1 MIRRSLFYAFA
12 DKAAGLVL
20 ALLTM
25 AIVSRLMTP
34 AEVGLFMVA
43 SSLVI
48 MVETFRDFGVGA
60 FLIQEAELTPEIIRS
75 AVTVTTLLSLAL
87 GGLIYAGAGLA
98 GAVYGNADLTQLIQ
112 IASLGFLAAPIS
124 NPLLALLRRDMR
136 FGAVAGISFSMA
148 LVNSATTILLAAAGY
163 GAYSFVWGS
172 VMAAGVTAIGA
183 VICQPQLWILS
194 PSLKHW
200 RRVVPF
206 GAWSSVV
213 TLLGMLY
220 DAIPRLLLGRLI
232 GFDAV
237 GLFSR
242 AVSLTQLPD
251 KLMLSAIQPVVLSAL
266 SAKARA
272 HENLLEPYMLGLSL
286 ISVIQWPAL
295 ATIVVLADPIV
306 RILLGPQWL
315 DVIPLV
321 RIVALA
327 AIPTCTNYLTFPLLV
342 ALGQLRKMA
351 LVSLVTLPLSIAV
364 ILLAAP
370 LGLTV
375 VAWAMVL
382 ANVIQVGSMLTVVH
396 RHLAFVGVDIRKFV
410 RLGLTVTACSI
421 AVPLA
426 MVAVLGP
433 SLSIPM
439 MILATVGA
447 VAGWAVGLGV
457 LSHPLAAE
465 FTRLVTVLRQLNPWP
480 RAA

>member
-183 VICQPQLWILS
+183 VI
-194 PSLKHW
+194 
-200 RRVVPF
+200 
-206 GAWSSVV
+206 
-213 TLLGMLY
+213 
-220 DAIPRLLLGRLI
+220 
-232 GFDAV
+232 
-237 GLFSR
+237 
-242 AVSLTQLPD
+242 
-251 KLMLSAIQPVVLSAL
+251 
-266 SAKARA
+266 
-272 HENLLEPYMLGLSL
+272 
-286 ISVIQWPAL
+286 
-295 ATIVVLADPIV
+295 
-306 RILLGPQWL
+306 
-315 DVIPLV
+315 
-321 RIVALA
+321 
-327 AIPTCTNYLTFPLLV
+327 
-342 ALGQLRKMA
+342 
-351 LVSLVTLPLSIAV
+351 
-364 ILLAAP
+364 
-370 LGLTV
+370 
-375 VAWAMVL
+375 
-382 ANVIQVGSMLTVVH
+382 
-396 RHLAFVGVDIRKFV
+396 
-410 RLGLTVTACSI
+410 
-421 AVPLA
+421 
-426 MVAVLGP
+426 
-433 SLSIPM
+433 
-439 MILATVGA
+439 
-447 VAGWAVGLGV
+447 
-457 LSHPLAAE
+457 
-465 FTRLVTVLRQLNPWP
+465 
-480 RAA
+480 